1 MVMKEDIKTDE
12 QKKSENSRIYV
23 LFYSFFLIPFMIAV
37 FGAVF
42 FLLFKFVTY
51 ETNDVEELLN
61 QVKIGS
67 ASKRWQS
74 AFELA
79 KVLNNP
85 DRDPLSDSFKDQLSS
100 AYERSIHDD
109 ALVRSYLAMAMGATQ
124 DTIFGEALLNGLKD
138 ESIETRI
145 AAIQALGMIQYSPA
159 VNSISKLIKTAD
171 SESERLSATIS
182 LGMIGDISAVPFL
195 IQLLEDE
202 QANIRWDAAIALA
215 KMGNSDGAY
224 IIEGLL
230 DREYLNKFSEIDP
243 IEQKRVLMVAIK
255 TASILFDKRFE
266 DNLISLSK
274 NDKDLSIRDAAIKAL
289 EKKYSNGTK

>member
-1 MVMKEDIKTDE
+1 MNDKNLTDNE
-12 QKKSENSRIYV
+12 IKSENSRIYV

-51 ETNDVEELLN
+51 ETNNAEDLLN

-85 DRDPLSDSFKDQLSS
+85 NSEPLSSSFKDQLSS
-100 AYERSIHDD
+100 AYERAIHDD
-109 ALVRSYLAMAMGATQ
+109 PLVRSYLAMAMGATQ
-124 DTIFGEALLNGLKD
+124 DTLFGSLLIEGLKD
-138 ESIETRI
+138 ENLETRI
-145 AAIQALGMIQYSPA
+145 AAIQALGMIQYVPA
-159 VNSISKLIKTAD
+159 VTPINTLIKTAD
-171 SESERLSATIS
+171 NESEKLSATIS
-182 LGMIGDISAVPFL
+182 LGMIGDNSAIPL
-195 IQLLEDE
+195 LKELLEDE

-215 KMGNSDGAY
+215 KMGNNSGVY

-230 DREYLNKFSEIDP
+230 DRKFLNKFKEIDP
-243 IEQKRVLMVAIK
+243 VEEKRVLMVAIK

-266 DNLISLSK
+266 DELNSLSK
-274 NDKDLSIRDAAIKAL
+274 NDKDLSVRNAAIKAL
-289 EKKYSNGTK
+289 EKNYNNGTN

>member
-1 MVMKEDIKTDE
+1 MQENIKTDE

-85 DRDPLSDSFKDQLSS
+85 DRDPLSDSFKDQLVS

-124 DTIFGEALLNGLKD
+124 DTIFGDALLDGLKD

-145 AAIQALGMIQYSPA
+145 AAIQALGMIQYKPA
-159 VNSISKLIKTAD
+159 VNSINTLIKTAD

-215 KMGNSDGAY
+215 KMGNSEGAY

-230 DREYLNKFSEIDP
+230 DREYLNKFSQIDP
-243 IEQKRVLMVAIK
+243 VEQKRVLMIAIK

>member
-1 MVMKEDIKTDE
+1 MQEDIKTDE
-12 QKKSENSRIYV
+12 QKKNENSRIYV

-85 DRDPLSDSFKDQLSS
+85 DRDTLSDSFKDQLSS

-109 ALVRSYLAMAMGATQ
+109 ALVRSYLAMAMGATK
-124 DTIFGEALLNGLKD
+124 DTIFGEDLLNGLKD

-215 KMGNSDGAY
+215 KMGNKEGAY

>member
-1 MVMKEDIKTDE
+1 MQENNITDE

-100 AYERSIHDD
+100 AYVRSIHDD
-109 ALVRSYLAMAMGATQ
+109 GLVRSYLAMAMGATK
-124 DTIFGEALLNGLKD
+124 DTLFGNLLLKGLKD
-138 ESIETRI
+138 ETLETRI
-145 AAIQALGMIQYSPA
+145 AAIQALGMIQYAPA
-159 VNSISKLIKTAD
+159 VNPINLLIKTAD
-171 SESERLSATIS
+171 NESERLSATIS
-182 LGMIGDISAVPFL
+182 LGMIGDTSAIPFL
-195 IQLLEDE
+195 INLLEDE

-215 KMGNSDGAY
+215 KMGNNKGAY

-243 IEQKRVLMVAIK
+243 IEQKRVLMIAIK

-274 NDKDLSIRDAAIKAL
+274 NDIDLSIRDAAIKAL
-289 EKKYSNGTK
+289 EKKYSNGTNKP